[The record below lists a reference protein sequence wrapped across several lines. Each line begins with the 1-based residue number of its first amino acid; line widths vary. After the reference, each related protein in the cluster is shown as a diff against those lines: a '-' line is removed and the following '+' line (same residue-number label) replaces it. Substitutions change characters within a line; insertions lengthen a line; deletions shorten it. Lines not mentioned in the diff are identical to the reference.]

1 MSLEQQLRD
10 TLKKHV
16 TKDEEYYSIVCKV
29 DEVEGGFCDCTPIN
43 GDAQLVGVR
52 LRAGSSSTGFL
63 PVPAVGSVVV
73 VSFLDKEE
81 AFVSMFSALDSVAIR
96 GEEKGGV
103 PVAED
108 LTKSF
113 NALED
118 KMREVITAVNGL
130 GGAVPPF
137 TDRTK
142 ESDIS
147 NEKVKHG

>member
-108 LTKSF
+108 LAKSF

-147 NEKVKHG
+147 NENVKHG

>member
-103 PVAED
+103 PVAEG

-130 GGAVPPF
+130 GGAVPLF